1 MIVAAITAVLGGP
14 RTLQRKVD
22 ANTDL
27 ALMTREGLPV
37 NALTALA
44 AELDLER
51 KVLARVVGISDRT
64 LSRRL
69 AGGLRL
75 SAEESDRTMRVAR
88 VLAQAR
94 DTFGDPAKAV
104 HWLKSPNAVME
115 GRTPLSLLDTDA
127 GVKWV
132 ETILGRI
139 DYGIFS

>member
-1 MIVAAITAVLGGP
+1 MRQPLSQNLLAKWRNKADNWRMIVAAITAVLGGP

-51 KVLARVVGISDRT
+51 KVLA
-64 LSRRL
+64 
-69 AGGLRL
+69 
-75 SAEESDRTMRVAR
+75 RVAR